1 MFGESIYTFHVSSAR
16 LPNWEESRLACKNSG
31 SDLVCIE
38 SLEEWSFLNNCIRA
52 LETTEYFIGLRKNDK
67 PGQWRWIGDNSIV
80 KASRGTFPWAKD
92 EPSGDGDCAVMYKD
106 YRKDYGE
113 YNDLSCTKEQRPGY
127 ICEKPAE
134 NTCTNKEG
142 ISHNFFCF
150 RNEEFEYLNFI
161 NCINLLCASNVGL

>member
-1 MFGESIYTFHVSSAR
+1 MFGGSNYTIHVSSAR
-16 LPNWEESRLACKNSG
+16 LPNWEESRLACKN
-31 SDLVCIE
+31 LVCIE
-38 SLEEWSFLNNCIRA
+38 NHKEWSFLKKSIRA
-52 LETTEYFIGLRKNDK
+52 LETTEYFIGLRKNGK
-67 PGQWRWIGDNSIV
+67 QGEWRWIGDNSMV
-80 KASRGTFPWAKD
+80 NATRGIFPWAKD

-142 ISHNFFCF
+142 ISHIFFCF
-150 RNEEFEYLNFI
+150 RNEEFEYRNFI
-161 NCINLLCASNVGL
+161 NFINLLCASNVGL